1 MSEPAEV
8 SRDVTA
14 AELSEGD
21 TGPEVVVAELTRRDF
36 VKYAGAS
43 GDFNPIHYDDDLS
56 QMAGYDD
63 VFAQGMLTA
72 GIAAQAVSHWFGLR
86 AVDSYSVRFEA
97 QVWPG
102 DTVTAVAEIT
112 EIERHDD
119 TATIQTDIE
128 ATTQDDRVVLSGSA
142 EATIPSA

>member
-1 MSEPAEV
+1 MTE
-8 SRDVTA
+8 RDVTA
-14 AELSEGD
+14 AELSVGD
-21 TGPEVVVAELTRRDF
+21 TGPGVVVAELTRRDF

-43 GDFNPIHYDDDLS
+43 GDFNPIHYDDQLS
-56 QMAGYDD
+56 EMAGYDD

-86 AVDSYSVRFEA
+86 AVDSYGVRFEA

-112 EIERHDD
+112 AINEDGD
-119 TATIQTDIE
+119 TATVEADIE
-128 ATTQDDRVVLSGSA
+128 ATTQDERVVLTGTA
-142 EATIPSA
+142 EATIPAE